1 MKRHLLLAAIS
12 ILALNVASH
21 QLYAAE
27 LETPAPPE
35 GAAPARERA
44 APAAERPA
52 PAAQRER
59 APARERAARPTR
71 APVQRQAA
79 AQSSPSSS
87 FTGTQVGGFGGGNA
101 GGGGF
106 ADPDSCSTTFNQ
118 SSQNQSISFSSSQSQ
133 SGSFSSS
140 QSQSGS
146 FSSSQ
151 SVSSSPQNLP
161 LTFDPRCGTT
171 VANVNRSPIAF
182 SGGGEISHMIALGPY
197 WVAGVAVDV
206 SGSGMNASG
215 TQTGTKVVA
224 GTPINE
230 TFSTNQRQA
239 FTTTYR
245 ASIGVV
251 AFPNILIF
259 LTGGGATGK
268 VSGNFAYTAVQ
279 PSGGPASVASGSGS
293 WNETRT
299 GYSLGGGV
307 TFAYPVVLGGRI
319 TVEYLYTNLG
329 TVNQVIPVVSGPNAS
344 TALVSLK
351 TENSTVRAKL
361 SWGL

>member
-1 MKRHLLLAAIS
+1 MSR
-12 ILALNVASH
+12 
-21 QLYAAE
+21 
-27 LETPAPPE
+27 
-35 GAAPARERA
+35 R
-44 APAAERPA
+44 
-52 PAAQRER
+52 
-59 APARERAARPTR
+59 
-71 APVQRQAA
+71 
-79 AQSSPSSS
+79 
-87 FTGTQVGGFGGGNA
+87 
-101 GGGGF
+101 
-106 ADPDSCSTTFNQ
+106 
-118 SSQNQSISFSSSQSQ
+118 ISFSPPSWKLRLRRRGRPLPGNGRLRLRNDRLRHHSVSEHLPESGRRGRPVHPCSGKRRRRARHRAASPGRKSAASAAATQAAGASPIRIHAPPILIRVHKTSRLVSGSSQSQ
-133 SGSFSSS
+133 SGSFSS
-140 QSQSGS
+140 
-146 FSSSQ
+146 FQ
-151 SVSSSPQNLP
+151 SVSSNPQNLP

-268 VSGNFAYTAVQ
+268 VSGNLAYTAVQ

-293 WNETRT
+293 WSETRT

-329 TVNQVIPVVSGPNAS
+329 TVNRLSRWCRGQ
-344 TALVSLK
+344 TQALPWS
-351 TENSTVRAKL
+351 A
-361 SWGL
+361 